1 MISERADKEQPSSHL
16 FETANERE
24 SDLEHTRQESSRAA
38 LALLLGPETNYHLR
52 VRATRRLARQG
63 PSILPI
69 LLTTLS
75 NYPEI
80 TSPSWPWWPPQYE
93 HCSRLLVHFSQ
104 RTQMRLDAMLQ
115 HPVLTQPAGPVLW
128 TSVIEAAGLL
138 PHEDYEALLCRGL
151 ETPWTMVRYAA
162 AMALATR
169 AGKGKLQNTTIA
181 ALQQHQDEN
190 EAFPVRLTSA
200 YALLSSGENIGLE
213 TLIQLMDPVAPE
225 EARKAAT
232 FVVATEMP
240 AHLTLSQRER
250 LTARLMCSLQDP
262 NEELALYAAHA
273 LGSIAPPSALS
284 SLCAM
289 LEYQNTQIQTVV
301 LASLEEMTHRVS
313 MRRMMLQQA
322 LPARIIPLLRSE
334 APEVRRQASYTFAAC
349 GGEYV
354 AAVLGSIVLNR
365 DHPAHVE
372 VIEALRLLHGAL
384 RAPLRTSVVRWLLR
398 SLSQT
403 QEDVQV
409 NALDSL
415 AYLLWQARTRG
426 CKQASQEISREIIHD
441 GTVFRLLSDAS
452 AWVRQRAIEL
462 LFQYPESGSKKGRI
476 AEPSSPASPARGEYT
491 PLPEL
496 SMDLASGSQ
505 YMTVYG
511 LSEQLLHLL
520 HHDSDS
526 GVRAC
531 VAYGFGQLGA
541 RWAIPD
547 LLQALLDPDEHVAA
561 SALSTLGLLA
571 TPEDSI
577 VVYTVRELAHLGA
590 AADLTPSP
598 LEQAARALLKK
609 WRKSARKKHC
619 SDNPSS

>member
-1 MISERADKEQPSSHL
+1 M
-16 FETANERE
+16 
-24 SDLEHTRQESSRAA
+24 RQESSRAA

-80 TSPSWPWWPPQYE
+80 TSPAWPWWPPQYE
-93 HCSRLLVHFSQ
+93 HCSRLLIHFSQ

-115 HPVLTQPAGPVLW
+115 HPALIQPAGPVLW

-151 ETPWTMVRYAA
+151 EAPWMMVRYAA

-169 AGKGKLQNTTIA
+169 ASKGKLRNTTIA

-232 FVVATEMP
+232 FVIATELP
-240 AHLTLSQRER
+240 ARLTLSQRER

-301 LASLEEMTHRVS
+301 LAALEEMTHRNA
-313 MRRMMLQQA
+313 MRRMLLQQA

-334 APEVRRQASYTFAAC
+334 ATEVRRQASYTFAAC

-365 DHPAHVE
+365 DHPSHVE

-398 SLSQT
+398 ALSQT

-426 CKQASQEISREIIHD
+426 CKQAHQEISREIIHD
-441 GTVFRLLSDAS
+441 GSVFCLLNDSS
-452 AWVRQRAIEL
+452 SWVRQRTIEL
-462 LFQYPESGSKKGRI
+462 LGMLLQYTESGPRKGRV
-476 AEPSSPASPARGEYT
+476 ATSASATSPAISKP
-491 PLPEL
+491 
-496 SMDLASGSQ
+496 SMGCAPGSQ
-505 YMTVYG
+505 SRVLNSISG
-511 LSEQLLHLL
+511 QLMHLL
-520 HHDSDS
+520 HDDRDS

-531 VAYGFGQLGA
+531 VAYVCGQLDA

-547 LLQALLDPDEHVAA
+547 LLQVLLDPDEHVAET
-561 SALSTLGLLA
+561 ALSTLGLLA
-571 TPEDSI
+571 TPDDSI
-577 VVYTVRELAHLGA
+577 IIYTVRELAHLGA
-590 AADLTPSP
+590 AADHAPSP

-609 WRKSARKKHC
+609 WRKAARKKSC
-619 SDNPSS
+619 SDNPIA